1 MSESVTLLPLPKD
14 IKIGV
19 GAAFIKAHGGMLLQT
34 APNTNLIAND
44 DLEEEEWLYSGQA
57 WSGQG
62 HQCGQWH
69 GTRLVITVSEDLAVA
84 LTDCQTLV

>member
-19 GAAFIKAHGGMLLQT
+19 GAAFIKAHSGMLLWT

-44 DLEEEEWLYSGQA
+44 DLEEERGGREG
-57 WSGQG
+57 
-62 HQCGQWH
+62 
-69 GTRLVITVSEDLAVA
+69 EEEELAGAIAVDGGVA
-84 LTDCQTLV
+84 IGS

>member
-19 GAAFIKAHGGMLLQT
+19 GAAFIKAHGAVLCQT

-44 DLEEEEWLYSGQA
+44 DLEEELPCSG
-57 WSGQG
+57 WPLSGQG
-62 HQCGQWH
+62 HRCG
-69 GTRLVITVSEDLAVA
+69 
-84 LTDCQTLV
+84 

>member
-19 GAAFIKAHGGMLLQT
+19 GAAFIKAHGGMLLWT

-44 DLEEEEWLYSGQA
+44 DLEEEEEEEEELERLYRTHL

-62 HQCGQWH
+62 HGC
-69 GTRLVITVSEDLAVA
+69 R
-84 LTDCQTLV
+84 

>member
-19 GAAFIKAHGGMLLQT
+19 GAAFIKAHGGMRLQT

-44 DLEEEEWLYSGQA
+44 DLEEEEWLYSDQP

-62 HQCGQWH
+62 HQCEQWH
-69 GTRLVITVSEDLAVA
+69 GTKLVMTVSEDLIVG
-84 LTDCQTLV
+84 LTDCQMLA

>member
-19 GAAFIKAHGGMLLQT
+19 VAAFIKAHGGMLLWT

-44 DLEEEEWLYSGQA
+44 DLEEERLYSGKL
-57 WSGQG
+57 WRGYR
-62 HQCGQWH
+62 
-69 GTRLVITVSEDLAVA
+69 GTKLVMTVIEHLVVA
-84 LTDCQTLV
+84 LTDSQMLA

>member
-19 GAAFIKAHGGMLLQT
+19 GAAFIKAHGGMLLWT

-44 DLEEEEWLYSGQA
+44 DLEGERVGRGGA
-57 WSGQG
+57 GGVGRG
-62 HQCGQWH
+62 HC
-69 GTRLVITVSEDLAVA
+69 
-84 LTDCQTLV
+84 C